1 MKKILIVDDDTDL
14 LLALRIRLRSRG
26 YATSLASDATMA
38 IRKAVQEKPDLILLD
53 IGLPDQNG
61 FLVLD
66 HLKQNTDLAS
76 IPVII
81 VSARP
86 SDVYKGAAVMAGARA
101 YFEKP
106 FNNEELLHAI
116 RNALTPS
123 YASP

>member
-14 LLALRIRLRSRG
+14 LLALRIRLKSRG
-26 YATSLASDATMA
+26 YATVLASDASMA
-38 IRKAVQEKPDLILLD
+38 IQKAVQEKPDLILLD
-53 IGLPDQNG
+53 VGLPDQNG

-66 HLKQNTDLAS
+66 NLKQNSDLAS
-76 IPVII
+76 IPVIV

-86 SDVYKGAAVMAGARA
+86 SDVYRDAAVMAGAKA

-106 FNNEELLHAI
+106 FNNEELLHEI

-123 YASP
+123 FANP